1 MRNVLWSVITVV
13 VALLGFVAG
22 YGVSSNTGVEP
33 GYFEAPE
40 AGSYG
45 ASSEGADTEGISD
58 KYQEYYKGLA
68 QEQ

>member
-1 MRNVLWSVITVV
+1 MRNVLWSAITVV
-13 VALLGFVAG
+13 LALLGFVVG
-22 YGVSSNTGVEP
+22 YGVSSSTGVEP

-45 ASSEGADTEGISD
+45 ASPEDADTEGISD
-58 KYQEYYKGLA
+58 EYQEYYKGLA